1 MKNAYV
7 IGHITIKDV
16 QKWEQYRNQ
25 VPTTLKTWNAE
36 IMFRG
41 KLKSVLSGNH
51 SHSDTVVIRFP
62 NIEQAI
68 LWFESPQYQALIP
81 LRDEA
86 ADVDLL
92 AFEE

>member
-7 IGHITIKDV
+7 IGHITIKDLE
-16 QKWEQYRNQ
+16 KWEKYRNQ
-25 VPTTLKTWNAE
+25 VPSTLKAWNAE

-41 KLKSVLSGNH
+41 KLKSVLSGKH

-62 NIEQAI
+62 NIGQAT

>member
-1 MKNAYV
+1 MKNTYV
-7 IGHITIKDV
+7 IGQITIKDV
-16 QKWEQYRNQ
+16 EKWEQYRDQ
-25 VPTTLKTWNAE
+25 VPSTLKTWNAE